1 MSVQRVHSIANFT
14 AIAFGVASAIA
25 GILLFA

>member
-1 MSVQRVHSIANFT
+1 MSAQRAHTIANFT

-25 GILLFA
+25 GILFFA